1 MTVKAKMTVLL
12 LIAVVGMVALSVMSQ
27 FQAARVYDSAS
38 YGTVNSIPSL
48 LVLDEAF
55 SELALLRTRV
65 WQHMAQTDPAEKAK
79 LEKQMSDDLKK
90 LDDALKRYEPLLSD
104 DKDKSLLTA
113 ERSSLVEYND
123 VRLKVLELSNAR
135 KPNEARDLL
144 MANQAVLS
152 KVWDDFT
159 AHRHYNEVLSK
170 SAGEEA
176 ASMKRTFGLISW
188 ALAGVTIAVMLCVG
202 ILMIRNLL
210 RQLGG
215 EPAYVVDVMKTVSE
229 GNLSVK
235 VVKQEDDTE
244 SMVYALH
251 NMVDRLASSTGDVA
265 RTMRAVSEGDLSQTI
280 DRDYQGVF
288 GELKDHVNNTVLKL
302 SMVID
307 EVGSA
312 TGALSSAA
320 EQVSATAQSLSQSA
334 SEQASGVEE
343 TSASMEQMTASIA
356 QNTDN
361 AKVTDTMAA
370 KAATDAAEGGAA
382 VKATV
387 SAMKQIAQKITIIDD
402 IAYQT
407 NLLALNAAIEAARAG
422 EHGKG
427 FAVVAAEV
435 RKLAERS
442 QVAAQ
447 EIGAVAT
454 DSVALAEKAGA
465 LLDQMVPSI
474 RKTSDLVQE
483 IAAASTEQSSG
494 VAQINSAVAQMS
506 ETTQRNAASSE
517 ELAGT
522 SEELSGHATQ
532 LQQTISFF
540 KIGSA
545 STRSAAHDRSA
556 QSRRTVQITAGGSK
570 AKASGAAPPATGEI
584 NESKFAKFA

>member
-12 LIAVVGMVALSVMSQ
+12 LIAVAGMIALSVMSQ
-27 FQAARVYDSAS
+27 YQAVKVYESAS
-38 YGTVNSIPSL
+38 YGTENSIPSL

-55 SELALLRTRV
+55 AELALLRSRV
-65 WQHMAQTDPAEKAK
+65 WQHMAQTDTTEKSR
-79 LEKQMSDDLKK
+79 LESQMTENSRKIDE
-90 LDDALKRYEPLLSD
+90 ALKRYESLLSD
-104 DKDKSLLTA
+104 DKDRELLAADRAALT
-113 ERSSLVEYND
+113 EYHGL
-123 VRLKVLELSNAR
+123 RAQVLALSNAR
-135 KPNEARDLL
+135 KSTEARDLL
-144 MANQAVLS
+144 MANQSVLA
-152 KVWDDFT
+152 KVWDAFM
-159 AHRHYNEVLSK
+159 AHRGYNEILSK
-170 SAGEEA
+170 AAGQEA
-176 ASMKRTFGLISW
+176 ASIKRTFSLVSW
-188 ALAGVTIAVMLCVG
+188 ALAGVSIALMVCVG
-202 ILMIRNLL
+202 SLMIRNLL

-215 EPAYVVDVMKTVSE
+215 EPGYVAEVMKTVSE

-235 VVKQEDDTE
+235 VVQKEGDTE
-244 SMVYALH
+244 SMVHALH

-265 RTMRAVSEGDLSQTI
+265 RTMQAVSEGDLSRTI
-280 DRDYQGVF
+280 DREYQGVF
-288 GELKDHVNNTVLKL
+288 GELKEHVNNTVLKL

-312 TGALSSAA
+312 TTALSSAA
-320 EQVSATAQSLSQSA
+320 DQVSSTAQSLSQSA
-334 SEQASGVEE
+334 TEQASGVEE

-361 AKVTDTMAA
+361 AKITDTMAA
-370 KAATDAAEGGAA
+370 KAATDATEGGAA

-447 EIGAVAT
+447 EIGSVAT
-454 DSVALAEKAGA
+454 DSVALAEKAGV

-483 IAAASTEQSSG
+483 IAAASTEQTSG

-506 ETTQRNAASSE
+506 ETTQRNAASAE

-522 SEELSGHATQ
+522 SEELSSHAAQ

-540 KIGSA
+540 KIGAASSRGSA
-545 STRSAAHDRSA
+545 PK
-556 QSRRTVQITAGGSK
+556 RTTLSP
-570 AKASGAAPPATGEI
+570 AKSQPAPKPFKPGAEASSSGQEI

>member
-1 MTVKAKMTVLL
+1 MTVKVKMTALL

-27 FQAARVYDSAS
+27 YQAAKVYESAS

-55 SELALLRTRV
+55 SELAMLRARL
-65 WQHMAQTDPAEKAK
+65 WQHLSEPDAVGKTK
-79 LEKQMSDDLKK
+79 LEQQMNDNLQKIDN
-90 LDDALKRYEPLLSD
+90 ALKRYEPLLSD
-104 DKDKSLLTA
+104 DKDKSLLAADRASLA
-113 ERSSLVEYND
+113 EYD
-123 VRLKVLELSNAR
+123 GVRTKVLALSNAR
-135 KPNEARDLL
+135 KSAEARDLL
-144 MANQAVLS
+144 MANQSVLA
-152 KVWDDFT
+152 KVWEDFT
-159 AHRHYNEVLSK
+159 AHRGYNELLSK
-170 SAGEEA
+170 NAGDEA
-176 ASMKRTFGLISW
+176 TSMKRTFGLIAW
-188 ALAGVTIAVMLCVG
+188 ALAGVLISTMICVG
-202 ILMIRNLL
+202 TLMIRSLL

-215 EPAYVVDVMKTVSE
+215 EPAYVAGILKTVSE
-229 GNLSVK
+229 GDLSVK
-235 VVKQEDDTE
+235 VVKKKDDTE

-265 RTMRAVSEGDLSQTI
+265 RTMRALSEGDLSRTI
-280 DRDYQGVF
+280 DRDYEGVF
-288 GELKDHVNNTVLKL
+288 GELKGHVNNTVLKL
-302 SMVID
+302 SMVIE

-312 TGALSSAA
+312 TSALSSAA
-320 EQVSATAQSLSQSA
+320 DQVSATAQSLSQAA

-343 TSASMEQMTASIA
+343 TSSSMEQMTASIA

-361 AKVTDTMAA
+361 AKVTDTMAS

-454 DSVALAEKAGA
+454 DSVALAEKAGV

-494 VAQINSAVAQMS
+494 VTQINSAVAQMS

-517 ELAGT
+517 ELAAT
-522 SEELSGHATQ
+522 SEELSGHAAQ

-540 KIGSA
+540 KVGSA
-545 STRSAAHDRSA
+545 SSQAGTTHRTTHSPRKA
-556 QSRRTVQITAGGSK
+556 QP
-570 AKASGAAPPATGEI
+570 ASVALKVVGDSPHEAEEL
-584 NESKFAKFA
+584 NEAKFTKFG

>member
-27 FQAARVYDSAS
+27 YQAARVYDSAS

-48 LVLDEAF
+48 LVLDDAF

-65 WQHMAQTDPAEKAK
+65 WQHIAQTDAAEKTK

-104 DKDKSLLTA
+104 DKDRSLLAA
-113 ERSSLVEYND
+113 ERTSLAEYND
-123 VRLKVLELSNAR
+123 MRLKAIELSNDH
-135 KPNEARDLL
+135 KPTEARDLL
-144 MANQAVLS
+144 MANQAVLA

-159 AHRHYNEVLSK
+159 AHRDYNEVLSK
-170 SAGEEA
+170 NAGEEA
-176 ASMKRTFGLISW
+176 GSMKRTFGLISW
-188 ALAGVTIAVMLCVG
+188 ALAGVTIAVMICVG

-215 EPAYVVDVMKTVSE
+215 EPAYVADVMKTVSE

-235 VVKQEDDTE
+235 VVKKEGDTE

-251 NMVDRLASSTGDVA
+251 NMVDRLAASTGDVA

-280 DRDYQGVF
+280 DRDHPGVF
-288 GELKDHVNNTVLKL
+288 GELKEHVNNTVLKL

-307 EVGSA
+307 EVSSA

-320 EQVSATAQSLSQSA
+320 DQVSATAQSLAQSA

-361 AKVTDTMAA
+361 AKITDTMAA

-447 EIGAVAT
+447 EIGGVAT
-454 DSVALAEKAGA
+454 DSVALAEKAGV

-483 IAAASTEQSSG
+483 IAAASAEQSSG
-494 VAQINSAVAQMS
+494 VTQINSAVTQMS

-545 STRSAAHDRSA
+545 STRGGAQERTSPSRKKAQPAPGASRASSAP
-556 QSRRTVQITAGGSK
+556 
-570 AKASGAAPPATGEI
+570 PPATGEI